1 MILENA
7 CEPVEVLGLVRAARV
22 ERESAYWAGLAQGDA
37 GRVQVGDIEQL
48 QQHLARVTSIKG
60 EQDRVVVYCVAS
72 NFKPATEDSD
82 RDDVALALENVSLF
96 EDVVRLCCEAGVNR
110 VILTSSMAAV
120 RGPAQVP
127 MNGQYVL

>member
-1 MILENA
+1 MTLALRIIAVACLLCTTFAVVATAPKTHHVVTGAAGYLAKELCHMILENA

-60 EQDRVVVYCVAS
+60 EQDRVV
-72 NFKPATEDSD
+72 
-82 RDDVALALENVSLF
+82 
-96 EDVVRLCCEAGVNR
+96 
-110 VILTSSMAAV
+110 
-120 RGPAQVP
+120 
-127 MNGQYVL
+127 